1 MSTVHQAIV
10 DVMSDVGAIGKNN
23 RNVAQNYNFR
33 SVDDLYNKLS
43 PLFAKN
49 GLFLLP
55 KVLEKE
61 EQQYLNAKGNQQI
74 RVSLKVEYNVTSVDG
89 SSVQCVVC
97 GEGVDSG
104 DKATNKAFTACF
116 KYLMIQLFCI
126 AVEGEVDA
134 DSESPQVAA
143 PAAPKPAFTPK
154 PMLPPAK
161 IQKMPLPVAKEPTMI
176 IEDGD
181 DFDAVISGKVPLTPP
196 MPKSNVR
203 ADLITAF
210 DKIGIASKRIE
221 KKYNIANWVDL
232 NDTQIEELRGIY
244 KKIKGGLL
252 LKNQAFPLSILT
264 KKG

>member
-23 RNVAQNYNFR
+23 RNTAQNYNFR

-55 KVLEKE
+55 RVLEKE
-61 EQQYLNAKGNQQI
+61 EQQYLNSKGNQQI

-134 DSESPQVAA
+134 DAESPQVASQ
-143 PAAPKPAFTPK
+143 PAKFELNRKPI
-154 PMLPPAK
+154 LPAAK
-161 IQKMPLPVAKEPTMI
+161 IQKMPLPKSKEPTMV
-176 IEDGD
+176 IEED
-181 DFDAVISGKVPLTPP
+181 DFDAALSAPP
-196 MPKSNVR
+196 PSNLPKANVR
-203 ADLITAF
+203 ADLVTAF
-210 DKIGIASKRIE
+210 DKMGISSKRIE
-221 KKYNIANWVDL
+221 KKYGIANWVDL
-232 NDTQIEELRGIY
+232 TNEQIEELRSIY

-252 LKNQAFPLSILT
+252 LKNQAFPLVTLT